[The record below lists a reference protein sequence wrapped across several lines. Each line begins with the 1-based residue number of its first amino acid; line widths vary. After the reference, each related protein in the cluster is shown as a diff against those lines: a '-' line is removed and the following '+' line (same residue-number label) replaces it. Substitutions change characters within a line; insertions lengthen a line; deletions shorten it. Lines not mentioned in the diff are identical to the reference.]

1 MKSPE
6 FPDNESDRLA
16 ALRALNILDTDQEER
31 FDRLTRLAK
40 RIFDVPM
47 VSLSLIDAD
56 RQWFKSSLGMNLQ
69 ETSREISFCGHTIL
83 GDEILIV
90 SDARLD
96 ERFHDNPM
104 VVEEPHIRFYAG
116 ASLSASDGSKL
127 GTLCLLDTVPRTF
140 EVEEQRLLLDLTQLA
155 QQELIAVQL
164 ATTDDLTLLW
174 NRRGFRGLAQ
184 HTLGL
189 CKRLNKPAW
198 LMYFDL
204 NLFKEINDDYGH
216 SEGDNVLKS
225 FGALLRSTFRKTDV
239 LGRLGGDE
247 FAALLS
253 DADAV
258 ASETLSTRLD
268 QSLEAFNRKISQG
281 YQLNYSVGKIE
292 FNPSRHQSI
301 DDLIKEADGLMYVDK
316 LRYRSR

>member
-1 MKSPE
+1 MKGPE
-6 FPDNESDRLA
+6 YPENEAERLE
-16 ALRALNILDTDQEER
+16 ALNLLDTDQDER

-47 VSLSLIDAD
+47 VSISLIDAD
-56 RQWFKSSLGMNLQ
+56 RQWFKSSLGMDLQ
-69 ETSREISFCGHTIL
+69 DSRKISFCGHTL
-83 GDEILIV
+83 LSDPLLIV
-90 SDARLD
+90 SDAQQD
-96 ERFHDNPM
+96 ERFHDNPI
-104 VVEEPHIRFYAG
+104 VLGAPHIRFYAG

-127 GTLCLLDTVPRTF
+127 GTLCLIDTVPRSF
-140 EVEEQRLLLDLTQLA
+140 GEEDQRLLLDLTQLA

-164 ATTDDLTLLW
+164 ATTDDLTQLW

-204 NLFKEINDDYGH
+204 NLFKEINDSYGH

-225 FGALLRSTFRKTDV
+225 FGALLQNTFRKTDV
-239 LGRLGGDE
+239 IGRLGGDE

-253 DADAV
+253 DTDAV
-258 ASETLSTRLD
+258 ASETLSRRLD
-268 QSLEAFNRKISQG
+268 QGLEAFNRRISQG

-301 DDLIKEADGLMYVDK
+301 DDLIKEADALMYADK
-316 LRYRSR
+316 LMHRNR